1 MRPSSASTCSSAC
14 SWVMRSFL
22 TSLATWPC
30 VTSRAFCSPASTKR
44 WSTSLS
50 TTGMSAAAI
59 TWAISPPMVPAPT
72 TAALNTNMAGTMP
85 SAPRVRSAPVM
96 KDFSITRKD
105 DTVQVHLVIR
115 GDLDLYQAPQFDDA
129 LVEVEG
135 EKWPTIVLDL
145 RELDF
150 LDSMA
155 LRLIM
160 RTQARAQQD
169 GRHLVIVRGPAFLD
183 RVLEL
188 SGLRE
193 HLDVVDEPPAP
204 EPQAA

>member
-1 MRPSSASTCSSAC
+1 
-14 SWVMRSFL
+14 
-22 TSLATWPC
+22 
-30 VTSRAFCSPASTKR
+30 
-44 WSTSLS
+44 
-50 TTGMSAAAI
+50 
-59 TWAISPPMVPAPT
+59 
-72 TAALNTNMAGTMP
+72 
-85 SAPRVRSAPVM
+85 M

-129 LVEVEG
+129 LVAVEG

-169 GRHLVIVRGPAFLD
+169 GRRLVIVRGPAFLD

-188 SGLRE
+188 SGLRD
-193 HLDVVDEPPAP
+193 HLEVVDEPPAP
-204 EPQAA
+204 EAQAA